1 MSRLRRALIFAIF
14 IIIIIATYFSTEFF
28 KPIKYSGSDK
38 VKVAKHQD
46 FIIATGGIRGRDDVV
61 LSFRQGG
68 VVEKIFV
75 EVGDKI
81 EEGKVIAKLDTKSIE
96 AEIKVQK
103 FKVEQE
109 KVHLNRTYLGPE
121 KLERE
126 EIIAKLNVSQQEL
139 ESSFFSALTKAQEI
153 AVETENIIRV
163 KVDTYFD
170 GVDKSLRYIGD
181 ANIPNVLRITK
192 NRENLE
198 KIFDGW
204 RSWVIEENLEN
215 EKILS
220 ILTLFIKDLYI
231 IQGFVQDLYDIS
243 VKYRNIGEDN
253 KQLFEE
259 VSVLRSD
266 IQKAI
271 SSIVTSYNGVRDMV
285 AITNLVRKETESKLS
300 GGTQLNK
307 NIQKAEIAAAQEN
320 LRIAAFKLEETEISA
335 PFTGVVGQIFIDENE
350 FISSGGDAVRIIS
363 DGGFEIVVDITEVE
377 IQFINIGDQ
386 LKANIEATNEDMV
399 IKVRTIDQ
407 TERKVSG
414 VPVYQVVFDILTEE
428 VKLRTG
434 MTINTF
440 IPFGKTKDLF
450 EVIPDAIQKNK
461 DGNFVVVKRGEKN
474 IEIPVSIQATLVS
487 GLTGITGKLEEG
499 DTLLYDI
506 K

>member
-1 MSRLRRALIFAIF
+1 MSRLRKILIFVIF
-14 IIIIIATYFSTEFF
+14 VIIIITTYFSIEFF
-28 KPIKYSGSDK
+28 KPIKYSSSDE

-46 FIIATGGIRGRDDVV
+46 FIIATGGIRGKEDVV

-96 AEIKVQK
+96 AEIKVQR

-109 KVHLNRTYLGPE
+109 KVHFNSAHLGPE

-170 GVDKSLRYIGD
+170 GGDESIRYIGD
-181 ANIPNVLRITK
+181 ANIPNVLRITE

-198 KIFDGW
+198 KIFDSW
-204 RSWVIEENLEN
+204 RSWIIEENVEN
-215 EKILS
+215 KKTLL

-243 VKYRNIGEDN
+243 VKYRNVGEDN
-253 KQLFEE
+253 KQLFER

-271 SSIVTSYNGVRDMV
+271 SSIVSSYNGVRDGV

-300 GGTQLNK
+300 GGTQVNK
-307 NIQKAEIAAAQEN
+307 DIQKAEIAAAQEN

-335 PFTGVVGQIFIDENE
+335 PFTGVVGQIFIDESE
-350 FISSGGDAVRIIS
+350 FVSSGGDAVRIIS

-386 LKANIEATNEDMV
+386 LKANIEATNEDMA

-440 IPFGKTKDLF
+440 IPFGKIKDLF
-450 EVIPDAIQKNK
+450 EVMPEAIQKNK
-461 DGNFVVVKRGEKN
+461 DGNFVVVERGGEN
-474 IEIPVSIQATLVS
+474 IEVPVFIQATLVS
-487 GLTGITGKLEEG
+487 GLTGVTGKLEEG
-499 DTLLYDI
+499 DTLFYDI